1 MKRPIYLDHHATTPV
16 DPRVLE
22 AMLPW
27 FSESFGNPA
36 SRNHAWGWEA
46 RDAVDKA
53 RRQTAALIGAN
64 PREIVFTSGATESNN
79 LAIKGLGWHAR
90 HNRMVTCQTEH
101 KAVLDPA
108 EWLEEELGFEVERL
122 HVDPDGTIALDELEE
137 ALQQPSE
144 IVSLMAANNE
154 IGTLHPLDEISRICR
169 RHGAHLH
176 VDAAQAAGRIP
187 LDVKALDI
195 DLLSISGHKLYGPKG
210 VGALYVRA
218 GLREKMEAQM
228 HGGGH
233 ERGLRSGTL
242 NVPGVVGL
250 GAACEIAAAESDA
263 EAERLSALRDRL
275 LERLT
280 AELDGVHVN
289 GLLAPRLPNNLNVS
303 FEGVDGET
311 LLGKLDGVAV
321 SSGSA
326 CTTADPQP
334 SHVLRA
340 LGLSDKLAQASLRFG
355 LGRSTTAEE
364 IEQAAD
370 QVIAAVRRLRALS
383 AVGSA
388 RT

>member
-27 FSESFGNPA
+27 FTERFGNAA

-46 RDAVDKA
+46 SDAVDAA
-53 RRQTAALIGAN
+53 RAQAAALIGAN

-79 LAIKGLGWHAR
+79 LAIKGLGWRAR
-90 HNRMVTCQTEH
+90 HNRMVTCRTEH
-101 KAVLDPA
+101 KAVLDLA
-108 EWLEEELGFEVERL
+108 DWLEEELGFEVERL
-122 HVDPDGTIALDELEE
+122 HVEEDGRIALDELEE
-137 ALQQPSE
+137 ALAQPTE
-144 IVSLMAANNE
+144 LVSLMAANNE
-154 IGTLHPLDEISRICR
+154 VGVLHPLAEISRICHER
-169 RHGAHLH
+169 GARLH
-176 VDAAQAAGRIP
+176 VDAAQAAGRSP
-187 LDVKALDI
+187 LDVRTLEI
-195 DLLSISGHKLYGPKG
+195 DLLSISAHKMYGPKG
-210 VGALYVRA
+210 VGALYVRGA
-218 GLREKMEAQM
+218 LRGAMEAQM

-242 NVPGVVGL
+242 NVPGIVGF
-250 GAACEIAAAESDA
+250 GAACAIAAAELEP
-263 EAERLSALRDRL
+263 EAARLAALRDRL

-280 AELDGVHVN
+280 TALDGVRVN
-289 GLLAPRLPNNLNVS
+289 GTLSPRLPNNLNVS

-340 LGLSDKLAQASLRFG
+340 LGLSDRLAQASLRFG
-355 LGRSTTAEE
+355 LGRTTTAEE
-364 IEQAAD
+364 IEQAAE
-370 QVIAAVRRLRALS
+370 QVIEAVRRLRNLTA
-383 AVGSA
+383 SA
-388 RT
+388 R